1 MQPTRDLVSTIL
13 FVALFPFALAA
24 QQVPSVIVS
33 VVTERDVTPQF
44 EYVGRVEAV
53 ETVDLRARVEGFLE
67 RQTFRE
73 GAEVEKGAL
82 LFTIEKAPYEV
93 VVQRREAE
101 LEAAKAELK
110 NLEAD
115 FKRKSKLQARGNI
128 SVATLDQARAD
139 LATGRAQVLIA
150 VAELREAKLDLSYTD
165 IYSPVAGKIGRAR

>member
-33 VVTERDVTPQF
+33 VVIERDVTPQF

-73 GAEVEKGAL
+73 GAEVEKGAC
-82 LFTIEKAPYEV
+82 PSS
-93 VVQRREAE
+93 
-101 LEAAKAELK
+101 
-110 NLEAD
+110 
-115 FKRKSKLQARGNI
+115 KSLGQLMA
-128 SVATLDQARAD
+128 
-139 LATGRAQVLIA
+139 
-150 VAELREAKLDLSYTD
+150 
-165 IYSPVAGKIGRAR
+165 